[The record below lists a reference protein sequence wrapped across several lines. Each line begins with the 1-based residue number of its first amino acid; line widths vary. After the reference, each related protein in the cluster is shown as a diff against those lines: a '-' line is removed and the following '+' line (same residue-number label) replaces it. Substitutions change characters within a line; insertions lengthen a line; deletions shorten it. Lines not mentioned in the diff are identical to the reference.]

1 MSVTARPP
9 CDAGVVLHAGPCA
22 GFAPAARR
30 WTLAAAILGSGMAFI
45 DGSVVNVAL
54 PAIQRELGATAAQM
68 QWVVEAYALLLS
80 SLLLVGGALGDRL
93 GRKAVFMA
101 GVAIFT
107 SASAACALA
116 ASAPWLIAAR
126 AVQGLGAALL
136 VPGSLTLIG
145 AAYPQAE
152 RGAAIGT
159 WSALGGVAAA
169 AGPVLGGWLVER
181 YHWTWAFLV
190 NVPLG
195 VALWLLCA
203 WGVPESRNV
212 QSAGPIDRRGAALV
226 TLGLAGIVFAFI
238 QAPAR
243 GWGAADVAASLVI
256 GALGLV
262 AFVATERHAAAPMV
276 PLGLFANRDFSGAN
290 LLTLLL
296 YAALGGGLYFLPLNL
311 IQVQGY
317 GAAAAGAAML
327 PFIALMFL
335 LSRWS
340 GRIVDRFGAR
350 LPLVVGPVIA
360 AAGFALFMRPAVG
373 GSYWLTFFPAI
384 VTLGLGMALTAAPL
398 TTTVMD
404 AVGADLAGVA
414 SGVNNAVARAA
425 GLLAIAALGIVMA
438 QVFDA
443 RLVESLQAAALPP
456 GVAEAVLQQRAQLA
470 GIEMPSGMPAA
481 TAGALHQAIGT
492 AFVAGFRTVMV
503 LCAGLAV
510 LSALS
515 AAWLVERRRARD
527 PSA

>member
-1 MSVTARPP
+1 VSVSARPP

-30 WTLAAAILGSGMAFI
+30 RTLAAAIVGSAMAFI

-54 PAIQRELGATAAQM
+54 PAIQGELGATAAQM

-80 SLLLVGGALGDRL
+80 SLLLAGGALGDRL

-101 GVAIFT
+101 GVAVFT
-107 SASAACALA
+107 AASAACALA
-116 ASAPWLIAAR
+116 PSAPWLIAAR

-136 VPGSLTLIG
+136 VPGSLALIG

-181 YHWTWAFLV
+181 YHWSWAFLV

-203 WGVPESRNV
+203 WGVPESRNNA
-212 QSAGPIDRRGAALV
+212 QGGPIDGRGAALV

-238 QAPAR
+238 QAPAH
-243 GWGAADVAASLVI
+243 GWLGADVAASLVVGVI
-256 GALGLV
+256 GLA
-262 AFVATERHAAAPMV
+262 AFVSVERHAAAPMV

-296 YAALGGGLYFLPLNL
+296 YAALGGGLYYLPLNL

-350 LPLVVGPVIA
+350 LPLVVGPVTA
-360 AAGFALFMRPAVG
+360 AAGFVLFMRPGVG
-373 GSYWLTFFPAI
+373 GNYWLTFFPA
-384 VTLGLGMALTAAPL
+384 VLTLGLGMALTVAPL
-398 TTTVMD
+398 TTTVMN
-404 AVGADLAGVA
+404 AVGADQAGVA
-414 SGVNNAVARAA
+414 SGVNNAVSRAA
-425 GLLAIAALGIVMA
+425 GLLAIAIFGIVMA
-438 QVFDA
+438 RVFDA
-443 RLVESLQAAALPP
+443 QLAQALQATALSPA
-456 GVAEAVLQQRAQLA
+456 VVEAVLRQRDQLA
-470 GIEMPSGMPAA
+470 GIVTPPGLPAA
-481 TAGALHQAIGT
+481 TAEELRQAIGS
-492 AFVAGFRTVMV
+492 AFVAGFRTVMA
-503 LCAGLAV
+503 LCAALA
-510 LSALS
+510 LLGAFS
-515 AAWLVERRRARD
+515 AAWLIGQPPARGPRD
-527 PSA
+527 